1 MGNVSSLIFGSIATP
16 KNQLL
21 SVFVKVN
28 QIGKKFK
35 SFIHM
40 AFSNGQ
46 NNLSY
51 CWYFLNFLI
60 IITYFF
66 VFQAFRPNLCTTDS
80 YTKSDGLCACGFF
93 LEIGLT
99 FQIAAD
105 TCHSYGA
112 RLPEIKRS

>member
-1 MGNVSSLIFGSIATP
+1 
-16 KNQLL
+16 
-21 SVFVKVN
+21 
-28 QIGKKFK
+28 
-35 SFIHM
+35 M

-51 CWYFLNFLI
+51 CWYFLIFFI

-66 VFQAFRPNLCTTDS
+66 VFQAFRPNLCTTDW

-112 RLPEIKRS
+112 RLPEIKDLKESNDINAQVVIKKCRLN